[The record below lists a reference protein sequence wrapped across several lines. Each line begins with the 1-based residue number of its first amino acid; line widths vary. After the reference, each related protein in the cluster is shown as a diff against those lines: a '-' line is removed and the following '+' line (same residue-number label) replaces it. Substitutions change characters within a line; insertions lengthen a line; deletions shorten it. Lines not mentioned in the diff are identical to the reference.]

1 MGVIEQAESV
11 ERESPELPVDMLG
24 VYSYYKRLRF
34 GRAIKDDSIMLV
46 ARDALTYTEVK
57 AFSDLQHEQIDS
69 WMIETIMNIDAIF
82 ESRG

>member
-1 MGVIEQAESV
+1 MGVIDKAESV
-11 ERESPELPVDMLG
+11 ERESPDLPIDMLG
-24 VYSYYKRLRF
+24 AYSYYKRLRF

-57 AFSDLQHEQIDS
+57 SFSDLQYEPLEI

-82 ESRG
+82 ENRS